1 MAGVKGQVQRRGVE
15 RRGEIVHAAMDLFAR
30 RGYRGTSL
38 AAVAAVAGA
47 PTSLITHHFGTKQGL
62 LQAVLEEMDL
72 QSLARL
78 DDIVSPGW
86 HAAAT
91 RMVQHAEQMSSAAP
105 ELVALQVTLTV
116 ENLSGDAPLR
126 PYFMRRNRLLREL
139 LAKAVREGIDA
150 GELRPDVHP
159 EGTAVEIAAFLEGAA
174 VQWLLDPE
182 TVDLAAMYRRYFCTL
197 TAQLVA
203 HGSSR
208 SSGRVPG
215 PEANG

>member
-1 MAGVKGQVQRRGVE
+1 MVGVKGQVQRRGVE

-30 RGYRGTSL
+30 QGYRGTSL

-72 QSLARL
+72 QSLAKL
-78 DDIVSPGW
+78 DDLVSPGW

-105 ELVALQVTLTV
+105 ELLALQITLTV
-116 ENLSGDAPLR
+116 ENLSGDAPLHS
-126 PYFMRRNRLLREL
+126 YFLRRNRLLREL
-139 LAKAVREGIDA
+139 LAKSVREGIEA
-150 GELRPDVHP
+150 GELRPDAHP
-159 EGTAVEIAAFLEGAA
+159 EATAVEVAAFLEGAA

-182 TVDLAAMYRRYFCTL
+182 TVDLAAMYRRYFGTL

-203 HGSSR
+203 DGSSCG
-208 SSGRVPG
+208 SGRGAGPG
-215 PEANG
+215 TDG